1 MGGSASHTTVLTRDD
16 TAVSTEQFFPPRPQ
30 SAVDLGVSYNM
41 LVDLMLKVTMLEGST
56 TLNRVSQIIKV
67 SVTICDSVFNHIR
80 KEKFVEV
87 KGMQGNDYEFTLSG
101 TGRKVA
107 QDRYAM
113 SQYVGPVPVPLN
125 TYTNAVRQQGARCKV
140 NRAKL
145 QKIFYDLVLTDEILD
160 QLGPAII
167 SNSQI
172 FLYGSTGNG
181 KTSIAERLIRIFDD
195 TVYMPYAIE
204 VQGQIINLFDSVVH
218 QPVEGEHE
226 GDQRWVLCERPC
238 IAVGGEMVQEM
249 LELRFEETLGYYTA
263 PLQMKANNGLFIID
277 DFGRQ
282 MINPRD
288 LLNRWIVP
296 LDRGIDFL
304 SLRTGVKFPI
314 PFETLVIFSTNLDPR
329 QLADEAFLRRIQNK
343 IKIEVISPEI
353 FDKILQ
359 RLCEA
364 ARIEWTEEASAYIR
378 ECCSADAR
386 KPVLRA
392 CYPRDIVTVLQ
403 NIAQYESRP
412 PSLNKE
418 DVDRAVELYF
428 AR

>member
-1 MGGSASHTTVLTRDD
+1 MAESSTSEPPAASRAGDP
-16 TAVSTEQFFPPRPQ
+16 QRFFPPAPQ
-30 SAVDLGVSYNM
+30 TPLELGVPYNI
-41 LVDLMLKVTMLEGST
+41 LVDLMLKVTMLEGVTS
-56 TLNRVSQIIKV
+56 LGRLGQIMKV
-67 SVTICDSVFNHIR
+67 SAPICDTIFQHLR
-80 KEKFVEV
+80 KEQFVEV
-87 KGMQGNDYEFTLSG
+87 KGMKGNDYEFSLSG

-107 QDRYAM
+107 QDRYSM

-125 TYTNAVRQQGARCKV
+125 EYTEAVRQQSVRYDIS
-140 NRAKL
+140 REYL
-145 QKIFYDLVLTDEILD
+145 QKVFYDLVLPDEMLD

-181 KTSIAERLIRIFDD
+181 KTSIAERLVRIFDD
-195 TVYMPYAIE
+195 FVYLPHAIE
-204 VQGQIINLFDSVVH
+204 IQGQIVNFYDSVVH
-218 QPVEGEHE
+218 QPLDQEEGI
-226 GDQRWVLCERPC
+226 DTRWVRCERPC

-249 LELRFEETLGYYTA
+249 LELRYEETLGYYTA
-263 PLQMKANNGLFIID
+263 PLQMKANNGLFIVD

-314 PFETLVIFSTNLDPR
+314 PFETMVVFSTNLDPR

-343 IKIEVISPEI
+343 VKVETITTEI

-359 RLCEA
+359 RICEA
-364 ARIEWTEEASAYIR
+364 ANIEWTLEASDYIR
-378 ECCSADAR
+378 SRCSADAR

-392 CYPRDIVTVLQ
+392 CYPRDVVNILQ
-403 NIAQYESRP
+403 NIATYEKREP
-412 PSLNKE
+412 TLEPA
-418 DVDRAVELYF
+418 DVDRAIELYF

>member
-1 MGGSASHTTVLTRDD
+1 MAGSTVSEA
-16 TAVSTEQFFPPRPQ
+16 TAPPQ
-30 SAVDLGVSYNM
+30 SAGDPRRFFPAAPQTPLELGVPYNI
-41 LVDLMLKVTMLEGST
+41 LVDLMLKMTMLEGVTSVGR
-56 TLNRVSQIIKV
+56 LSKIMKV
-67 SVTICDSVFNHIR
+67 GGPICDAVFQHLR

-87 KGMQGNDYEFTLSG
+87 KGMRGNDYEFSLSVE
-101 TGRKVA
+101 GRKVA
-107 QDRYAM
+107 QDRYSI
-113 SQYVGPVPVPLN
+113 SQYVGPVPVPLES
-125 TYTNAVRQQGARCKV
+125 YVDAVRRQAVRFHIT
-140 NRAKL
+140 REYL
-145 QKIFYDLVLTDEILD
+145 QKVFYDLVLTDEMLD

-181 KTSIAERLIRIFDD
+181 KTSIAERLVRVFDD
-195 TVYMPYAIE
+195 SVYMPHAIE
-204 VQGQIINLFDSVVH
+204 VQGQIINFFDSVVH
-218 QPVEGEHE
+218 QPLDQEEGA
-226 GDQRWVLCERPC
+226 DPRWIRCERPC

-249 LELRFEETLGYYTA
+249 LELQYEETLGYYTS

-314 PFETLVIFSTNLDPR
+314 PFATMVVFSTNLDPR

-343 IKIEVISPEI
+343 VKVETISIEI
-353 FDKILQ
+353 FDRIL
-359 RLCEA
+359 RRICEA
-364 ARIEWTEEASAYIR
+364 AEIAWTEEASQYIR
-378 ECCSADAR
+378 EHCSADVR

-392 CYPRDIVTVLQ
+392 CYPRDIVRILQ
-403 NIAQYESRP
+403 NIAEYENRA
-412 PSLNKE
+412 PSLDPQ